1 MVSYLPYSH
10 FNLNN
15 RLNFQLG
22 NTLSEEKTFHLKKS
36 GRMDHSFASSFP
48 WLVASYLSVIK
59 QRGYGGLFT
68 FTKKDMTS
76 QLTLPKWV
84 IIYLTFYQRLIFQPV
99 KLTQVYHF
107 IFLFHK
113 KKKKTCFLSL
123 PKTNTQSAHFL
134 CLFHSKCCFPWAAN
148 WQAHHPQ
155 LNLSPCGR
163 SLWMNVLCDYNP
175 LIHIS
180 LTSQC
185 LLL

>member
-113 KKKKTCFLSL
+113 KKKNLLSQLTQDKYSECSFSLPVSLKVLLSL
-123 PKTNTQSAHFL
+123 S
-134 CLFHSKCCFPWAAN
+134 SKLTGTSSTVKLVSV
-148 WQAHHPQ
+148 WQVTVDECA
-155 LNLSPCGR
+155 
-163 SLWMNVLCDYNP
+163 LWLQPSDT
-175 LIHIS
+175 H
-180 LTSQC
+180 
-185 LLL
+185 